1 MHTQLLAVS
10 KSLTEKLEEFAGRSV
25 NMAANMLKK
34 SISVTPGRQLEATRI
49 IDLSL
54 KTAETLILPHQSLF
68 LIFKPQRLP
77 RVFKL

>member
-34 SISVTPGRQLEATRI
+34 SISVTG
-49 IDLSL
+49 SG
-54 KTAETLILPHQSLF
+54 
-68 LIFKPQRLP
+68 
-77 RVFKL
+77 